1 MWTYILLGILQGIFE
16 WIPISSE
23 GIIALTSNL
32 LLKEVSSIDVALFL
46 HLGTSLSA
54 LIYFRTECYE
64 ILTLKN
70 KKLLRFLIITT
81 VVSLALGYPIY
92 KLIKNIAVGSI
103 LLIITGMGLFF
114 TAYFQ
119 KKKINI
125 RLNKDKLAVIAGL
138 LQGLAVIPGLSRS
151 GATIFGLSLGK
162 RNPYEILKISYLMS
176 LPVVFVMCVYLFL
189 ENPKLVSEGWFGLV
203 SSFIIGFLSLHL
215 LLSFVRKISFFWFAL
230 GFGILCFMSGIL
242 EFL

>member
-46 HLGTSLSA
+46 HLGTFLSA

-81 VVSLALGYPIY
+81 AVSLALGYPIY

-162 RNPYEILKISYLMS
+162 QNPYEILKISYLMS

-189 ENPKLVSEGWFGLV
+189 ENPKLVSDGWFGLV
-203 SSFIIGFLSLHL
+203 SSFVIGFLSLHL